1 MWGFSFFRGF
11 LNSGD
16 GCLDLDGL
24 DIEELGGHCSRWGL
38 TDTKQLNGLPSVGL
52 ARVSAS
58 AEEAIDDVV
67 VIFKYIIYKRKR
79 ILLHI
84 THIIIKIIL
93 ISNSNFLKL
102 ILN

>member
-1 MWGFSFFRGF
+1 MWGFGFFGGF

-38 TDTKQLNGLPSVGL
+38 TDTKKLNGLPSVGL

-58 AEEAIDDVV
+58 TEEAID
-67 VIFKYIIYKRKR
+67 VIFKYIIY
-79 ILLHI
+79 
-84 THIIIKIIL
+84 IKE
-93 ISNSNFLKL
+93 
-102 ILN
+102 